1 MRQKVDFVSY
11 VQPLS
16 HALLPVFRA
25 GSRLENQR
33 DFVASTNRNN
43 RVVLLGTFDVVI
55 GECFGRRTGSAAKSC
70 WPISPALMLAVAPT
84 PTAVDEAFQCP
95 CRSRPE
101 ARAACIQQDLA
112 VTHNHFALNAV
123 LAHKGHMTGNLLVD
137 VVITQLATD

>member
-70 WPISPALMLAVAPT
+70 
-84 PTAVDEAFQCP
+84 TAD
-95 CRSRPE
+95 
-101 ARAACIQQDLA
+101 
-112 VTHNHFALNAV
+112 FAG
-123 LAHKGHMTGNLLVD
+123 AHAGSCADAYGSG
-137 VVITQLATD
+137 